1 MPPRQSADERREHIL
16 RVAVAEFAQRGL
28 EGTSTE
34 VIAERAGISQPYVFR
49 LFGSKKELFKAAVG
63 RCFDRV
69 RAVFEAAAQ
78 KAGDVPAAERLH
90 EMGHAYVNLLTERE
104 QLLLQ
109 MQAYAACADPEVCR
123 LVRDRWL
130 ELNKIVGKLSGAQPE
145 EVTRFLATGMLLN
158 VSACMQLP
166 LPSKAQAHDW
176 AHQVLGIR

>member
-1 MPPRQSADERREHIL
+1 
-16 RVAVAEFAQRGL
+16 VAVAEFAKGGL

-78 KAGDVPAAERLH
+78 EAGDAAPGERLH
-90 EMGHAYVNLLTERE
+90 QMGHAYVNLLAERE

-109 MQAYAACADPEVCR
+109 MQAYAACADAEVCR

-130 ELNKIVGKLSGAQPE
+130 ELNKLVSRSSGASSQ
-145 EVTRFLATGMLLN
+145 EVTRYFATGMLLN
-158 VSACMQLP
+158 VLACMHLP
-166 LPSKAQAHDW
+166 LPSRAEAHEW
-176 AHQVLGIR
+176 AHQVLGIK